1 MPDEISFDDAEP
13 EDAWDAED
21 PIPVQIDNLFLRLA
35 VLADVV
41 PGDHD
46 HLLLNLL
53 KVSFLQRRTS
63 NISDRA
69 RLRIEQALEDIEF
82 VRGRLDNGG

>member
-1 MPDEISFDDAEP
+1 MSDAPSFGDAEP

-35 VLADVV
+35 VLDMLD
-41 PGDHD
+41 GDHD
-46 HLLLNLL
+46 HLLLALL
-53 KVSFLQRRTS
+53 KRSFLQRRTS

-69 RLRIEQALEDIEF
+69 RVRIEQALEDIDF
-82 VRGRLDNGG
+82 VLGRLDNGG

>member
-1 MPDEISFDDAEP
+1 MTDVDESFGDAEP

-21 PIPVQIDNLFLRLA
+21 PVPVQIDNLFLRLA
-35 VLADVV
+35 VLDQVDA
-41 PGDHD
+41 GDHD

-53 KVSFLQRRTS
+53 RHAFLQRFKDGIT
-63 NISDRA
+63 DRA

-82 VRGRLDNGG
+82 VRGRLDNG

>member
-1 MPDEISFDDAEP
+1 MADDTSFDDAEP

-35 VLADVV
+35 VLDMLD
-41 PGDHD
+41 GDHD

-53 KVSFLQRRTS
+53 KRSFIQRRTS
-63 NISDRA
+63 NITDRA
-69 RLRIEQALEDIEF
+69 RVRIEQALEDIEF